1 MIQLG
6 GFLSRLLGPLLK
18 TGLSLMKSIIQPLAK
33 ITLIPLGLTAAASAA
48 DAVIHKKNVG
58 SGHNKTLIMSN
69 NKMEDII
76 KIVKGLEDSGL
87 LLGGVSETIKNKV
100 KEQKGEFL
108 SMLLGA
114 LGASLLGDMLAGK
127 ELVRPGY
134 GSKGK

>member
-1 MIQLG
+1 
-6 GFLSRLLGPLLK
+6 
-18 TGLSLMKSIIQPLAK
+18 MKSVIQPLAK
-33 ITLIPLGLTAAASAA
+33 ISLIPLGLTAAASAA
-48 DAVIHKKNVG
+48 DAVIHKKILG
-58 SGHNKTLIMSN
+58 SGHNKILIMSN

-76 KIVKGLEDSGL
+76 KIVKALEDCGL
-87 LLGGVSETIKNKV
+87 LLGGVSEIIKNKA

-114 LGASLLGDMLAGK
+114 LGAGLLGDMLAGK